1 MTRNKMKKYDLA
13 VFDMDGTL
21 FDSADTIYHAA
32 IKTFD
37 ALGMKNVN
45 FPRDRFETQIGAH
58 FADIFHDFGIV
69 VPDIE
74 HYIDI
79 YKGIYFDFIDDTKFY
94 PGIPELLD
102 SLKDSGVKLGLLT
115 TKNQHQTER
124 IADHFNLHQWFEV
137 LMGRKPG
144 IKIKPDPEP
153 LEIIISHFGAD
164 KTGTVMIGDT
174 EFDIG
179 CGQNAGVDTIA
190 LGFGYRDKQSLL
202 DLKPTY
208 YANTVEELAKIV
220 LPH

>member
-1 MTRNKMKKYDLA
+1 MKNYKLA

-21 FDSADTIYHAA
+21 FDSADTIYKSA

-37 ALGMKNVN
+37 ALGMKDVN
-45 FPRDRFETQIGAH
+45 FPRERFETQIGAH
-58 FADIFHDFGIV
+58 FADIFAEFGID

-74 HYIDI
+74 KYIDV
-79 YKGIYFDFIDDTKFY
+79 YKGIYFDFIDETKFY
-94 PGIPELLD
+94 KGIPELLD
-102 SLKDSGVKLGLLT
+102 SLKESGVKLALLT

-153 LEIIISHFGAD
+153 LEIIISHFGTAKD
-164 KTGTVMIGDT
+164 ETVMIGDT

-190 LGFGYRDKQSLL
+190 LGYGYRDREYLL
-202 DLKPTY
+202 NLKPTF
-208 YANTVEELAKIV
+208 YAETVAELNK
-220 LPH
+220 LLQKS